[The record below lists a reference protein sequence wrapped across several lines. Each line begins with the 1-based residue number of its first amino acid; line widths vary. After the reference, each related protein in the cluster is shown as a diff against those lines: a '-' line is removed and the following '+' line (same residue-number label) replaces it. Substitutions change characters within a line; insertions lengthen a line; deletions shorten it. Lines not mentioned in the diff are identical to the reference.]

1 MWMSPTY
8 LDWWQWLL
16 AALACWGLTWLL
28 VSLTRREDGSGGFAS
43 FIGWTGGLIGA
54 YCGGVGILQLVRF
67 AMDFSNR

>member
-8 LDWWQWLL
+8 LDWWQWML
-16 AALACWGLTWLL
+16 AALACWGLTWFL
-28 VSLTRREDGSGGFAS
+28 VSVTRREDGSGGLATFL
-43 FIGWTGGLIGA
+43 GWTGGLIGA